1 MLSTDSGSFL
11 QSYNLQRVYGVISK
25 LSLRLLAAYDPT
37 ARRGRER
44 QVLRQFQCIPT
55 EEKRRAGDSGKQS
68 LPDNESVSR
77 LLLPG
82 QEEDRTFP
90 EGHGSGRSS
99 VSLCR
104 PSEPA
109 LGPFLQ
115 TDQATVLPLTYSA
128 RPPTAGPGFREGLP
142 NNIKGSQTM
151 KV

>member
-1 MLSTDSGSFL
+1 MHPNRGETESGRF
-11 QSYNLQRVYGVISK
+11 
-25 LSLRLLAAYDPT
+25 
-37 ARRGRER
+37 REA
-44 QVLRQFQCIPT
+44 
-55 EEKRRAGDSGKQS
+55 ES
-68 LPDNESVSR
+68 PDNESVSR